1 MMRLKNLETFFIGHQ
16 NNKFFKYK
24 KEMSLEGKKIVFT
37 GFRDAK
43 LQELIKE
50 KGGNVISTMSGVTS
64 ILITEGEKSKKS
76 EKLKK
81 AEKMGIEIL
90 PKSEFV
96 KKYLEGKPKKGFLEY
111 IFGKSDDKKESTKKT
126 KLDTDPA
133 YTVKKD
139 VSFLIHDNGGR
150 PFQVNLTKT
159 TYSVY
164 RQSKVLEQGKNWAV
178 YTGPYDKA
186 VIKPTSYLNVYVGR
200 DPNYGKKFEGNSI
213 LVRITPRTF
222 VFIGQ
227 EIIKFSINDT
237 IVGYKSPVYGSDVA
251 YPYAMGAKNTYL
263 FIENTYIPNEL
274 LTDPD
279 PYTQLYELDDK
290 TQNAHKKKYK
300 MSGSIIQKRV

>member
-1 MMRLKNLETFFIGHQ
+1 
-16 NNKFFKYK
+16 
-24 KEMSLEGKKIVFT
+24 MSLEGKKIVFT

-43 LQELIKE
+43 LQEMIKE
-50 KGGNVISTMSGVTS
+50 KGGNVISTISGVAS
-64 ILITEGEKSKKS
+64 ILIAEGEKSKKS

-81 AEKMGIEIL
+81 AEQMGIEIL
-90 PKSEFV
+90 TKTEFV
-96 KKYLEGKPKKGFLEY
+96 QKYLESKPKKAFFEY
-111 IFGKSDDKKESTKKT
+111 IFGKSDDKKESPEKTT

-164 RQSKVLEQGKNWAV
+164 RQSKVVEQGKNWAF

-186 VIKPTSYLNVYVGR
+186 IIKPTSYLNVYVGR
-200 DPNYGKKFEGNSI
+200 DPNYGKKFDGNSI

-227 EIIKFSINDT
+227 EIIKFNINDT
-237 IVGYKSPVYGSDVA
+237 IVGYKSPIYGSDVA
-251 YPYAMGAKNTYL
+251 YPYAMGSKNTYL

-279 PYTQLYELDDK
+279 PYTQLYELDNK
-290 TQNAHKKKYK
+290 KQNAHKKKYK